1 MNAGEIKRLLAD
13 RADKVAE
20 YLLKDGKRKGK
31 EWVAGNVRG
40 EAGTSLSVRITGDRA
55 GVWSDFASGEAGDLL
70 DLWMANRGLTLVEAI
85 KDAKAYLGIRDE
97 AIKPP
102 ERTYRAPERPKC
114 QTPKGSVADFLRL
127 RHLND
132 ETIKAFK
139 IGEQLRGGKAYC
151 VFPFLLANGDLVNV
165 KYRNIED
172 KKDQRQEKD
181 AAPCLMGWH
190 LISPNARQ
198 VIICEGEIDA
208 MSIHQCGLPA
218 LSVNQGAGNHQWIE
232 TDWNRLD
239 QFDDILVCFDND
251 EPGDKGAEEVI
262 RRLGIERCRRMRVGA
277 KDANQWLQEG
287 AEHADFWHAIQEA
300 RSIDPEELRNA
311 NDYTSAVERIFYP
324 EPGDRPAPY
333 LKFDTHCDWFQ
344 FRGGEYTCWT
354 GINGHGK
361 SLMLDQVLLGLM
373 EQGERVVVFSG
384 EMPPARHLE
393 RVHRQA
399 TGVGKPTR
407 EYIRAVG
414 NWLSGK
420 CWMFDLVGNAK
431 VDRLLEVFSYAAR
444 RYGATHFV
452 IDSLMMTDVPQD
464 GPSAIT
470 KQNEAVQK
478 LTGFAKTFNVHLHL
492 VAHPRKGK
500 DESSEPGKMDVAGA
514 GGIVNGADNVFSVW
528 RADKD
533 EAPANPNDPQA
544 VAEWEK
550 QRSDIDAKLVLKKS
564 RYGEFQ
570 SYTLKL
576 WFDKPSMQ
584 YRMQPRRF
592 ALRYVEYS
600 NQDFTG
606 DE

>member
-1 MNAGEIKRLLAD
+1 MNAGEIKRRLAE
-13 RADKVAE
+13 RAAQVAE

-40 EAGTSLSVRITGDRA
+40 EAGSSLSVRISGERA
-55 GVWSDFASGEAGDLL
+55 GVWSDFASGEGGDLL

-85 KDAKAYLGIRDE
+85 KEAKAYLGLRDD
-97 AIKPP
+97 APKPP
-102 ERTYRAPERPKC
+102 ERTYRKPEKPKC
-114 QTPKGSVADFLRL
+114 QSPKGQVAEMLRGRGL
-127 RHLND
+127 TD
-132 ETIKAFK
+132 DTIKAFK
-139 IGEQLRGGKAYC
+139 VGEQLRGGKAYC
-151 VFPFLLANGDLVNV
+151 VFPFILDTGELVNV
-165 KYRNIED
+165 KYRNVED

-190 LISPNARQ
+190 LIGPNARQ
-198 VIICEGEIDA
+198 VVICEGEIDA
-208 MSIHQCGLPA
+208 MSLHQCGVPA

-232 TDWNRLD
+232 TDWDRLER
-239 QFDDILVCFDND
+239 FDDILVCFDND
-251 EPGDKGAEEVI
+251 EPGDKGAAEVI

-287 AEHADFWHAIQEA
+287 AEGVDFQQAMDDA
-300 RSIDPEELRNA
+300 RPLDPAELRDA
-311 NDYTSAVERIFYP
+311 NDYTSAVERLFYP
-324 EPGDRPAPY
+324 EEGDRAAPY
-333 LKFDTHCDWFQ
+333 LKFDARCDWFQ

-399 TGVGKPTR
+399 TGVGRPTR

-414 NWLSGK
+414 SWLSGK

-464 GPSAIT
+464 GPGAIT

-478 LTGFAKTFNVHLHL
+478 LTGFAKAFNVHLHL
-492 VAHPRKGK
+492 SLIH
-500 DESSEPGKMDVAGA
+500 
-514 GGIVNGADNVFSVW
+514 I
-528 RADKD
+528 
-533 EAPANPNDPQA
+533 
-544 VAEWEK
+544 
-550 QRSDIDAKLVLKKS
+550 
-564 RYGEFQ
+564 
-570 SYTLKL
+570 
-576 WFDKPSMQ
+576 
-584 YRMQPRRF
+584 
-592 ALRYVEYS
+592 
-600 NQDFTG
+600 
-606 DE
+606 

>member
-102 ERTYRAPERPKC
+102 ERTYRAPEKPKC
-114 QTPKGSVADFLRL
+114 QTPKGSVADFLRS

-132 ETIKAFK
+132 DTIKAFK

-151 VFPFLLANGDLVNV
+151 VFPFILANGDLVNV
-165 KYRNIED
+165 KYRNVDD

-190 LISPNARQ
+190 LINPNARQ

-287 AEHADFWHAIQEA
+287 AEHADFWHSIQEA

-373 EQGERVVVFSG
+373 EQGERVVIFSG

-592 ALRYVEYS
+592 ALQYVEYS
-600 NQDFTG
+600 NKNVTG
-606 DE
+606 DD